1 MVEAMARARQ
11 QRQRLQR
18 RHLQQQHLPA
28 MILRQRLGLETAVAM
43 QGTEPAA

>member
-28 MILRQRLGLETAVAM
+28 MILRQRLETAVAM